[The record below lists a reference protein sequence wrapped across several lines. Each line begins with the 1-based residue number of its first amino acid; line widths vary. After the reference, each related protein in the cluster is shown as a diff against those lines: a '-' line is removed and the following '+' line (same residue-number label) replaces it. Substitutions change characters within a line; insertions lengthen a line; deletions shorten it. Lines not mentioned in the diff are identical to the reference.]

1 MALIDNIPILRD
13 LSVDDLEEKL
23 DLFRKYQHYLYIVI
37 NLLVAIQLY
46 FSVISPKLTEYE
58 KEKDKLEKFS
68 KLFQSKKKKATDKK
82 TIESEIASLSDT
94 LEDKQQDFFTLEEV
108 NVFSFTEINKI
119 CKLFDLQLN
128 SVEFRRTKGR
138 QQNISSHP
146 LDIKFTGDFYNLMD
160 FIYELENYEKIITVD
175 NIDLNIQSVSPVILR
190 VSMIINLHSIKQT

>member
-23 DLFRKYQHYLYIVI
+23 DLFRKYQHYLYIAI

-82 TIESEIASLSDT
+82 TIENEIASLSDT
-94 LEDKQQDFFTLEEV
+94 LEDKQQDFFTIEEV

-128 SVEFRRTKGR
+128 SVEF
-138 QQNISSHP
+138 
-146 LDIKFTGDFYNLMD
+146 
-160 FIYELENYEKIITVD
+160 
-175 NIDLNIQSVSPVILR
+175 
-190 VSMIINLHSIKQT
+190 